1 MKYLSIVTLSKNNYS
16 QISETFDSIR
26 KSLDVDFKDLEI
38 VHVDKSID
46 STKAESFGTILP
58 ESCSYNFLC
67 QLDNGIFNAMNFGLR
82 NSVGKYIWFLN
93 TGDLVNDNY
102 TISKLLK
109 ECKRNDVAM
118 IYGDVEML
126 SESNMVYKKSSSNID
141 NCLRLYSQYFPCHQ
155 SCIFRTAIHLQNPY
169 PELFGADEFI
179 IRKFFKNK
187 FGAKYLD
194 FSLSIFDLNGISSIQ
209 KISFL
214 VFWKRCIGYIK
225 LNLLHRILADLSKI
239 WPFFKLRLIFKKKIL
254 FQLKAFFFLI
264 FWI

>member
-16 QISETFDSIR
+16 QIIETFNSI
-26 KSLDVDFKDLEI
+26 KNSLNIDFDEI
-38 VHVDKSID
+38 EVVHVDKSSD
-46 STKAESFGTILP
+46 KNKAKSFRSILP
-58 ESCSYNFLC
+58 ENCSYKFLY
-67 QLDNGIFNAMNFGLR
+67 QLDNGIFNAMNFGLS

-109 ECKRNDVAM
+109 ECKRNDVAL
-118 IYGDVEML
+118 IYADVEIL

-155 SCIFRTAIHLQNPY
+155 SCVFRTAIHLQNLY

-194 FSLSIFDLNGISSIQ
+194 FSLSIFDLNGISSKQ

-214 VFWKRCIGYIK
+214 VFLKRCSGYIK
-225 LNLLHRILADLSKI
+225 LHLLHRILADLSKI
-239 WPFFKLRLIFKKKIL
+239 WPFFKLRLILKKKNIISI
-254 FQLKAFFFLI
+254 KGNFFL
-264 FWI
+264 